1 MLKELLNNIPSIL
14 LYLAVFVVSA
24 ALVYFG
30 LSFVS
35 KKKKVLGILLVTV
48 GLIIPPIL
56 AGLRYKV
63 GVDYDGYMLMYDN
76 VVNGKPMYFRSIE
89 PASSAIIIGSA
100 MLRSQFLMFF
110 VFSLITICS
119 FFLAYKNIFKKDY
132 KKISLAFFI
141 TLCIQ
146 YSISLNAVRS
156 SAAIAIVTLA
166 LSFILNKTSSKN
178 IICCLGLIGVAF
190 LFHKSA
196 LLSLIF
202 VPAFIV
208 CKNKNENHGGAI
220 KIIVWSLYSLIAIL
234 LPLIVIAARKIIKL
248 GDYDRYLVG
257 IGKSFSIPIACAIIV
272 AIVLL
277 ITIYVLYRSKKRAI
291 DNQVK
296 YLWNCALYY
305 IPLTIAVGWISYVG
319 GLSRIAFMLEP
330 IVICLMASVINSAV
344 IKEKVWKFLIPAA
357 VATTVALLFVRNL
370 SWAKVIPYQI
380 YLNKETAKIVEQEES
395 TITNIEGFEREDLD
409 MPTNELEDF
418 NYEAED

>member
-1 MLKELLNNIPSIL
+1 MLKELLNNVPSIL

-24 ALVYFG
+24 VLVYFG

-35 KKKKVLGILLVTV
+35 KKKVLGIFLITV

-76 VVNGKPMYFRSIE
+76 VINGKPMYFRTIE

-100 MLRSQFLMFF
+100 KLKCQFLMFF
-110 VFSLITICS
+110 AFSLITICS

-146 YSISLNAVRS
+146 YPISLNAVRS
-156 SAAIAIVTLA
+156 SVAIAIVTLA
-166 LSFILNKTSSKN
+166 LSFILNKSSSKN
-178 IICCLGLIGVAF
+178 IICCLGLIGIAF

-208 CKNKNENHGGAI
+208 CRNKNANHGSTI
-220 KIIVWSLYSLIAIL
+220 RIIVWSLYSLIAIV
-234 LPLIVIAARKIIKL
+234 LPLIVMAARKIIKL
-248 GDYDRYLVG
+248 GDYDRYFVG
-257 IGKSFSIPIACAIIV
+257 IGKSFSIPIACIIMI

-277 ITIYVLYRSKKRAI
+277 ITIYVLCKSKKRAI
-291 DNQVK
+291 DNQVN

-305 IPLTIAVGWISYVG
+305 IPLTVAVGWISYVG
-319 GLSRIAFMLEP
+319 GLSRVAFMLEP
-330 IVICLMASVINSAV
+330 IVICLMASVINSAA
-344 IKEKVWKFLIPAA
+344 IKEKVWKILIPAA
-357 VATTVALLFVRNL
+357 VVITVALLFVRNL
-370 SWAKVIPYQI
+370 SWSKAIPYQM
-380 YLNKETAKIVEQEES
+380 YLNKETAKIVEQKVP
-395 TITNIEGFEREDLD
+395 TITNIEEYERKDLD
-409 MPTNELEDF
+409 MLTNELEDF
-418 NYEAED
+418 NYETED